1 MILSALLLLLAADPL
16 VIPLL
21 QPDAAVADQQKSV
34 IGPNDTE
41 RRISNVSRPTLT
53 AHLAADVAGQ
63 PNGTAVIIAPGG
75 GFRHLAIDKEGH
87 DVAKWLNTL
96 GVSAFVLKYRAG
108 SDPDRAVVLERSMA
122 DYAAALTVVRARAV
136 EWKLNPQRIVLM
148 GFSAGGAIALKAAT
162 GPANLR
168 PNFVAPIYAGGAGEL
183 VVPTDAPPAFFAA
196 AHDDALTPGNT
207 IVAYL
212 AWNKAK
218 RPATLHIFQRGGHGF
233 GIRKI
238 KSPSD
243 AWPDRFRE
251 WLVEMGLAGSM

>member
-1 MILSALLLLLAADPL
+1 MILSALLLILAADPL

-21 QPDAAVADQQKSV
+21 RLDPAAAPDQEKSV

-53 AHLAADVAGQ
+53 AHLAAQ
-63 PNGTAVIIAPGG
+63 PNGTAIIIAPGG

-108 SDPDRAVVLERSMA
+108 SDPDRAVVLERSMQ
-122 DYAAALTVVRARAV
+122 DYAAALAIVRARAT

-162 GPANLR
+162 GPTDLR

-183 VVPTDAPPAFFAA
+183 TVPDDAPPAFFAA
-196 AHDDALTPGNT
+196 AHDDTLTPGNT
-207 IVAYL
+207 VVAYL

-218 RPATLHIFQRGGHGF
+218 RPATLHVFQRGGHGF

-251 WLVEMGLAGSM
+251 WLVEMGLAASN